1 MTGFLVFGTG
11 QEVAQVDR
19 LAPGVRQFDADG
31 ISSRHHGDPAGGDGH
46 GACDVV
52 GEGYHARRFHAGG
65 GDQFVEGDH
74 RPGSDLVD
82 LSPDAELGQDPFEE
96 LGVLAQGRLV
106 ELGRA
111 GWRAGE
117 HGQIGKNE
125 ALAPGEFQ
133 DPLGLPGLPSRF
145 PRGLRRTDGDRRAAL
160 LGTEGREPVRAD
172 PVREVWLGRQV
183 CLPGTAPC
191 APHRRR
197 GFGLWFGREG
207 RAHRRGQGA
216 AAHPGD
222 QPGQGAP
229 DIEPGQ
235 GQGVGE
241 PPEPEASQQGCG
253 QAPAKRHTRLAQ
265 GATAEAQETVARQS
279 PQAPGQGPGRR
290 RPGPGQKGRDT
301 AQGQDPTKRP
311 KAQAEPAGVGVR
323 SGQPREAEHHH
334 EQGDQGRR
342 QAQGLEQEVR
352 KDRAGASQDIPRNG
366 ARRGIEARVHC
377 LPGDERRRQGRPRKG
392 DESAARPGR
401 EGMRPDRAGDLEPSV

>member
-1 MTGFLVFGTG
+1 MGHLGQVSDVGLAADVLAQGHGQGVTGLLVFGTG

-197 GFGLWFGREG
+197 GFGLRFGREG

-216 AAHPGD
+216 AAHPAN
-222 QPGQGAP
+222 QSGQGAP
-229 DIEPGQ
+229 DIKLGQ

-241 PPEPEASQQGCG
+241 SPEPEGSEQGCG
-253 QAPAKRHTRLAQ
+253 QASAEGDTHFVQ
-265 GATAEAQETVARQS
+265 GTAAEAQETVARQS
-279 PQAPGQGPGRR
+279 PQAPGQGPG
-290 RPGPGQKGRDT
+290 
-301 AQGQDPTKRP
+301 
-311 KAQAEPAGVGVR
+311 
-323 SGQPREAEHHH
+323 
-334 EQGDQGRR
+334 
-342 QAQGLEQEVR
+342 
-352 KDRAGASQDIPRNG
+352 
-366 ARRGIEARVHC
+366 
-377 LPGDERRRQGRPRKG
+377 
-392 DESAARPGR
+392 
-401 EGMRPDRAGDLEPSV
+401 